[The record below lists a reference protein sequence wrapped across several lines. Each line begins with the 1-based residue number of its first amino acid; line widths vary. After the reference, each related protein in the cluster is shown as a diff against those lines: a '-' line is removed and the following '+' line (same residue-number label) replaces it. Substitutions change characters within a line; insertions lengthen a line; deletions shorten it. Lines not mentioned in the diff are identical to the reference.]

1 MADRVLAGLLYA
13 CALLAGAVVLVILV
27 FLLIESWPALLSIG
41 PARFFSDASWH
52 PASDLY
58 NLLPMVWGTLFAAA
72 GAVLIAAP
80 MGLFAATFLQFY
92 APRAMARPFRRV
104 LELMAGVPSVVYGF
118 WGLVVLVPLIRDI
131 SAPGTSLLAAIL
143 VLTLMVLPT
152 MALAADAALAA
163 LPRQQLQAAAA
174 LGLSRAS
181 TVLHVAFP
189 AARAGIL
196 TGGLLQAGRAVGE
209 TMAVMMVAGNVVQTP
224 DSLFEPVRTL
234 TANIALEMAYATGDH
249 RAALFVA
256 GLILFAVSVAL
267 VLAAERVSGAAKE
280 PTHA

>member
-1 MADRVLAGLLYA
+1 MADRILAGLLYA
-13 CALLAGAVVLVILV
+13 CALMASAVVLVILA

-41 PARFFSDASWH
+41 PARFLGDASWH
-52 PASDLY
+52 PASDFY

-80 MGLFAATFLQFY
+80 VGLFAAAFLQFY
-92 APRAMARPFRRV
+92 APRAMVRPFRRV

-163 LPRQQLQAAAA
+163 VPRQQLQAAAA

-249 RAALFVA
+249 RSALFVA
-256 GLILFAVSVAL
+256 GLLLFAVSVAL
-267 VLAAERVSGAAKE
+267 VLAAERVSGTVKE
-280 PTHA
+280 QAHA